1 MKIMVKLYIL
11 VIQDRLAT
19 SWDMINYQFY
29 QKFKLLGYGKFN
41 HLTTSNTSPH
51 MWAQTPL

>member
-41 HLTTSNTSPH
+41 YLTTSNTSPH